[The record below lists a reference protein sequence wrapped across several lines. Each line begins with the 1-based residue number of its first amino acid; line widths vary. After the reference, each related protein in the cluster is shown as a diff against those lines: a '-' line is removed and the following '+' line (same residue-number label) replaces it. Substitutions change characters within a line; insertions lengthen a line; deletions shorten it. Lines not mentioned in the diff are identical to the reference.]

1 MIVLRDLSIEEGEGK
16 TMADEKRKVRI
27 AAVAD
32 IHFSR
37 TPQENV
43 QSLFA
48 NIAKAADVL
57 VLCGDLTDRG
67 TPEEARSLARDLNA
81 HVKIPC
87 VGVLGNHDYE
97 SGKQDEV
104 KMILREAGINI
115 LDGDACEVQ
124 GIGFAGTKGFA
135 GGFGKNALQP
145 WGEEV
150 IKLFVHEAVTEALK
164 LETALAKLRTRT
176 KIAVLHY
183 SPCQETV
190 NGEPVEI
197 QPFLGSSR
205 LEEPLNRYEVA
216 AVFHGHA
223 HRGQLQGS
231 TGMKAPVYN
240 VSMIVLQRLFPD
252 RPSFFLLEIEP

>member
-1 MIVLRDLSIEEGEGK
+1 MGIKKDDQKGNG
-16 TMADEKRKVRI
+16 TMADKKGLIRI

-32 IHFSR
+32 IHFTR
-37 TPQENV
+37 TPLESIQL
-43 QSLFA
+43 LFGH
-48 NIAKAADVL
+48 IAKAADIL

-67 TPEEARSLARDLNA
+67 TPEEARSLAKDINA
-81 HVKIPC
+81 QIKIPC

-104 KMILREAGINI
+104 KAILREAGIII
-115 LDGDACEVQ
+115 LDGDACEIQ

-135 GGFGKNALQP
+135 GGFGQSALQP

-150 IKLFVHEAVTEALK
+150 IKLFVHEAVAEALK

-183 SPCQETV
+183 SPSEETV
-190 NGEPVEI
+190 EGEPGEI
-197 QPFLGSSR
+197 HPFLGSSR

-223 HRGQLQGS
+223 HRGQLNGS
-231 TGMKAPVYN
+231 TGKKAPIYN
-240 VSMIVLQRLFPD
+240 VSMIVLQRTFPD
-252 RPSFFLLEIEP
+252 KPSFYLLEIEP

>member
-1 MIVLRDLSIEEGEGK
+1 
-16 TMADEKRKVRI
+16 MADEKRMIRI

-32 IHFSR
+32 IHFTR
-37 TPQENV
+37 TPLENV
-43 QSLFA
+43 QSLFGS
-48 NIAKAADVL
+48 IAKAADVL

-67 TPEEARSLARDLNA
+67 TPDEARSLAKDLNA
-81 HVKIPC
+81 QIKIPC

-104 KMILREAGINI
+104 KAILREAGINI
-115 LDGDACEVQ
+115 LDGDACEIH

-150 IKLFVHEAVTEALK
+150 IKLFVHEAVSEALK

-190 NGEPVEI
+190 AGEPVEI

-223 HRGQLQGS
+223 HRGQLKGS
-231 TGMKAPVYN
+231 TASKGAVYN

-252 RPSFFLLEIEP
+252 RPSFYLLEMEA

>member
-1 MIVLRDLSIEEGEGK
+1 
-16 TMADEKRKVRI
+16 MADEKRLIRI

-32 IHFSR
+32 IHFTR
-37 TPQENV
+37 TPLENV
-43 QSLFA
+43 QSLFGS
-48 NIAKAADVL
+48 IAKAADIL

-67 TPEEARSLARDLNA
+67 TPDEARSLAKDLNA
-81 HVKIPC
+81 QIKIPC

-104 KMILREAGINI
+104 KAILREAGINI
-115 LDGDACEVQ
+115 LDGDACEIH

-150 IKLFVHEAVTEALK
+150 IKLFVHEAVSEALK

-176 KIAVLHY
+176 KVAVLHY

-190 NGEPVEI
+190 AGEPVEI

-216 AVFHGHA
+216 TIFHGHA
-223 HRGQLQGS
+223 HRGQLKGS
-231 TGMKAPVYN
+231 TAAKGAVYN
-240 VSMIVLQRLFPD
+240 VSMIVLQKLFPD
-252 RPSFFLLEIEP
+252 RPSFYLLEMEA